1 MFSDPLGLGLRADP
15 RWHAH
20 PTYLALGAD
29 SVARAP
35 SYRAL
40 LMETLDPDDIAAIRD
55 HLRQERALGSPRFKA
70 MVEKTLNRPTG
81 MRLPGRPTGRPG
93 EDSNGNVLWPSGAR

>member
-1 MFSDPLGLGLRADP
+1 MRIWGLRADP

-29 SVARAP
+29 SAARAC

-40 LMETLDPDDIAAIRD
+40 LMETLDPDEMAAIRN

-81 MRLPGRPTGRPG
+81 MRLPGRPVGPSDK
-93 EDSNGNVLWPSGAR
+93 DSNGNVL

>member
-1 MFSDPLGLGLRADP
+1 MGLPMGPARMRIWGLRADP

-29 SVARAP
+29 SAARAC

-40 LMETLDPDDIAAIRD
+40 LMETLDPDEMAAIRN

-81 MRLPGRPTGRPG
+81 MRLPGRPVGPSDK
-93 EDSNGNVLWPSGAR
+93 DSNGNVL